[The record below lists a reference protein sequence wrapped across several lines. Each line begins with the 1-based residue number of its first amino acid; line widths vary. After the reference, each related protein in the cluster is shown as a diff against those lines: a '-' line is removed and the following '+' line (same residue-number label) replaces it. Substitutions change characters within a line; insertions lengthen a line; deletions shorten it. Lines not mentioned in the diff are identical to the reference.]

1 MTELADTASAPV
13 RLIPPKEMAA
23 RAGVSVRTLQ
33 RMVRKGQ
40 TIIPVR
46 VSEGRIGYPLAEAE
60 AWLSSLPRT
69 REAA

>member
-1 MTELADTASAPV
+1 MQTTEAAPQVV

-40 TIIPVR
+40 TITPVR
-46 VSEGRIGYPLAEAE
+46 VSEGRIGYVEAEAT

>member
-1 MTELADTASAPV
+1 MTELAEAASPTV
-13 RLIPPKEMAA
+13 RLIAPKEMAA

-33 RMVRKGQ
+33 RMVREGR
-40 TIIPVR
+40 TVTPVR
-46 VSEGRIGYPLAEAE
+46 VSEGRIGFVESEAS